1 MPIAPLTMGLFAR
14 YSISYI
20 YRFTNLTSEYFH
32 DLLDGQFMVTEPLI
46 LEEDLKSAADATTS
60 ARQIYPDGAG
70 GPRTWR
76 FSADEHPKDAAN
88 RRFFLL

>member
-1 MPIAPLTMGLFAR
+1 
-14 YSISYI
+14 
-20 YRFTNLTSEYFH
+20 
-32 DLLDGQFMVTEPLI
+32 MVTEPLI